1 MAKDNPFSKLKKTK
15 ITPQEM
21 FTDVSRDSTGSSQGK
36 ESNLNLDQIK
46 DRDSDTRDLNQAHVE
61 ALASSIGA
69 LGLIEPLVVDQDGML
84 LAGGHRRAAIAYLQ
98 EHYLEQYQQNFPDGM
113 VPVRVMEFS
122 AEAEPDRA
130 LQIEIAENEQRRD
143 YTSAEVMAIAD
154 RLKEAGFTE
163 LKGRPK
169 DGDKPLMPAL
179 SAVVGKSIR
188 TLQRYLKEPSDNLE
202 SATPDVLS
210 EKHLKRAIS
219 NLEKWEQ
226 SRGRK
231 RKEVELSKHLPE
243 ILEKLR
249 AGLN

>member
-21 FTDVSRDSTGSSQGK
+21 FTDVYRDSTGSSQGK
-36 ESNLNLDQIK
+36 ESNMNLDHIK

-98 EHYLEQYQQNFPDGM
+98 EHYPEQYHQNFPEGM
-113 VPVRVMEFS
+113 VPIRVMAFS
-122 AEAEPDRA
+122 AEVEPDRA

-143 YTSAEVMAIAD
+143 YTPAEVRAIAD
-154 RLKEAGFTE
+154 RLKDAGFTE

-188 TLQRYLKEPSDNLE
+188 TLQRYLKEPSDTLE
-202 SATPDVLS
+202 STSDVVLS
-210 EKHLKRAIS
+210 EKHLKRAID